1 MKAEDLMLGDW
12 VYYSYQNQ
20 FVTKVIDVCSHGE
33 EPFIKCQRDPKDK
46 LYVPGKF
53 EDFHVCILRPI
64 PLTTEILEKNGWIL
78 KEFGCHKQFQ
88 YSFEDYDTE
97 IILKIDYEKPN
108 FIVSFFRTSFELK
121 YVNELQHTL
130 KLFGIEKE
138 IVL

>member
-1 MKAEDLMLGDW
+1 MKVEDLMIDDL
-12 VYYSYQNQ
+12 VYYSYPNQ
-20 FVTKVIDVCSHGE
+20 FVTRIIDVCSHGE
-33 EPFIKCQRDPKDK
+33 ESFIRCQRDSKDK

-53 EDFHVCILRPI
+53 EDFHVDILRPI

-121 YVNELQHTL
+121 YVNELQHAL
-130 KLFGIEKE
+130 KLCGIEKE